1 VRIAEYF
8 EKYVD
13 YTGKVCTL
21 VLGNNINSIIKFNNK
36 IQSSMEYA
44 VLHSTSNR
52 RKTSLT
58 AAFEVVPAVGVRRV
72 MTKFLGVSIF
82 CFCLAT
88 QAWSLDVSKYT
99 VLLDSYGQNHEL
111 TDTIKVEHTG
121 DWTVTV
127 HADVDWLTLDTVAGD
142 GSNYTLTASGDRK
155 IALSGNGNGRF
166 TVRALVNGDAEREGA
181 LTVAAGGP
189 TKTIIVMQDW
199 GAVIVDGIKYGRSNP
214 GNPSDPYLSVLSKD
228 GGYSGA
234 IVIPDTLEYK
244 EEKYIPESISDQAFA
259 GCSELTSITLPRS
272 VKEIGYAAF
281 YGCEQITSISLP
293 GSLTEIGA
301 FAFANA
307 AALITLEVGWNT
319 PPEVGWDYGTA
330 SESSIFH
337 GEYDANYSEIDFVNC
352 KLIVPSGT
360 KGLYQGAPVW
370 EKFQNIVEAT
380 LSVVADTIAFE
391 AEATGDT
398 IIAVASDVSAWTAV
412 KEPADAYWLTLTGA
426 SGSGDGAFTIT
437 IAANDST
444 AREAKII
451 VANTS
456 AARAADTIVVT
467 QAANPAFNVPTDS
480 LFFTSDASLDSTIQV
495 TAYAAWTAA
504 KDSAW
509 IILNPESP
517 SGNKPGSFTVAVE
530 ENPGVE
536 RTGKVTVTNGTT
548 TDTIYVTQ
556 ATSRKI
562 VLSTDSLFFGAGEE
576 IAADEE
582 LVATVAVAAYI
593 DWIVTVSNDATWLAV
608 DPAEGTGEG
617 SFTVTATHN
626 EDEEERKALIIVAS
640 ESHSDTIYVTQ
651 ATAFDNS
658 PSFEE
663 GGIHYHITGSDRTEV
678 EVIASETDA
687 YTGKVIIPSTV
698 THSKR
703 IYNVTTIGA
712 EVFAGSDITYLGL
725 PLSLDSVGE
734 NAFKNCLSLD
744 SIEIRWTSLD
754 KAYPGDILYAFAGVP
769 VTEITLIVPKGTKA
783 LYREAEL
790 WQLFNIVESTG
801 TPAGVAKAAEAVT
814 VRAAA
819 GRLYVDS
826 PAAEAVYV
834 YSFTGKLLRTA
845 AKASGQA
852 TFDAPAEKLII
863 VRGSSGW
870 AKKLILVSPRP

>member
-1 VRIAEYF
+1 LRFLRRITEYF

-21 VLGNNINSIIKFNNK
+21 VHENNRNSIIKHNQ
-36 IQSSMEYA
+36 IMEYA
-44 VLHSTSNR
+44 VLHSTPSR

-58 AAFEVVPAVGVRRV
+58 AAFEVVPAAGVRRV

-82 CFCLAT
+82 CLCLAA
-88 QAWSLDVSKYT
+88 QAWSLDVSMYT
-99 VLLDSYGQNHEL
+99 VILDSYGQNHEL
-111 TDTIKVEHTG
+111 TDTINVEHTG
-121 DWTVTV
+121 AWTVTMT
-127 HADVDWLTLDTVAGD
+127 VDWLTLDTVAGD
-142 GSNYTLTASGDRK
+142 GSNYSLTASGDRK

-166 TVRALVNGDAEREGA
+166 TVRALVNGDAEREGK
-181 LTVAAGGP
+181 LTVADGGT
-189 TKTIIVMQDW
+189 TKTITVMQDW
-199 GAVIVDGIKYGRSNP
+199 GAFIVNGIKYGRRNP
-214 GNPSDPYLSVLSKD
+214 GKPSDPYLSVVSKD
-228 GGYSGA
+228 GGYSGV
-234 IVIPDTLEYK
+234 IVVPDTLEYK
-244 EEKYIPESISDQAFA
+244 GEKYITESISDQAFA
-259 GCSELTSITLPRS
+259 GCSELTSITLPRL

-281 YGCEQITSISLP
+281 YGCEKITSIGLP
-293 GSLTEIGA
+293 CSITGIGA

-307 AALITLEVGWNT
+307 AALRTIEVGWNT
-319 PPEVGWDYGTA
+319 PPEVGWDYGTE

-360 KGLYQGAPVW
+360 MVLYQGAPVW
-370 EKFQNIVEAT
+370 EKFQNIVETT
-380 LSVVADTIAFE
+380 LSVVADTLAFE

-412 KEPADAYWLTLTGA
+412 KEPADADWLTLTNA
-426 SGSGDGAFTIT
+426 SGSGDGAFTLA

-444 AREAKII
+444 AREAGII
-451 VANTS
+451 VTS
-456 AARAADTIVVT
+456 TNIARVADTIVVT
-467 QAANPAFNVPTDS
+467 QAANPAFDVPTEPLYFEYD
-480 LFFTSDASLDSTIQV
+480 DATGKQIDV
-495 TAYAAWTAA
+495 TAYTAWTAA
-504 KDSAW
+504 KDSVW

-517 SGNKPGSFTVAVE
+517 SDNKPGSFTVAVE

-556 ATSRKI
+556 ASSGKI

-576 IAADEE
+576 IEADEE
-582 LVATVAVAAYI
+582 LVAIATVTAYV
-593 DWIVTVSNDATWLAV
+593 DWTATVDATWLAV
-608 DPAEGTGEG
+608 DPAEGTGDG

-640 ESHSDTIYVTQ
+640 ASHSDTIYVTQ

-663 GGIHYHITGSDRTEV
+663 GGIHYHITGADRTDV

-703 IYNVTTIGA
+703 TYNVTAIGA

-734 NAFKNCLSLD
+734 NAFKDCLSLD

-754 KAYPGDILYAFAGVP
+754 KAYPGDILHAFAGVP
-769 VTEITLIVPKGTKA
+769 VTEITLIVPRGTKA

-801 TPAGVAKAAEAVT
+801 APAGVAKAAEAVT
-814 VRAAA
+814 VRAAS

-845 AKASGQA
+845 AKASGQT
-852 TFDAPAEKLII
+852 TFDAPAEKLLI

-870 AKKLILVSPRP
+870 AVKLMVNY